1 MSNVAQ
7 NHLLRHSLFAK
18 NPTKNLIQS
27 LAARYASHSMQSALK
42 RNFKVRLGQS
52 EILPNG
58 KPTMLYI
65 HIPFCHTFCPYCSFH
80 KYLYDENLAAAYFK
94 ALRAELQIIKDKG
107 FDFRTLV
114 VGGGTTLINEGELL
128 KTLELCK
135 KLFSISEI
143 SCESDPSHIEPAQLE
158 RFRGLITRLSC
169 GVQSFD
175 DEILRKIG
183 RYEKFGSSAILKEKL
198 AKACGILPTLSID
211 LIFNFPN
218 QTKEQ
223 LLRDIAIAKSIGAQQ
238 ITTYPLMRSNLTKS
252 KIESALGGAVQ
263 DNELEFYKI
272 ICAQFSDY
280 KRNNAWGFSKIL
292 DCGENSGEN
301 LVESRGENR
310 EENRSENRGKNNGEN
325 YDKKSRGENL
335 NQATQSSTLS
345 DEYVSANHQYL
356 GAGSGAFSFI
366 GGRLFVNAF
375 NLKDYCEGVAKKRNA
390 NIAYADF
397 AKVDIL
403 RYLFLCEIFSGRLNI
418 GEFNTSNECDLEKD
432 LRLEL
437 AGLKACGAIR
447 EGKDFDNGRG
457 KSGGEN
463 STSNN
468 SGGQNLDFKKVI
480 ECTEFGHYVCV
491 VLMKEFYAGMDLVR
505 AVFRDEAK
513 LGLASKEYL
522 KMSAKGSETKGQ
534 ILDIMRYAKEC

>member
-18 NPTKNLIQS
+18 NPTKTLIQS
-27 LAARYASHSMQSALK
+27 LATRYASHSMQSALK
-42 RNFKVRLGQS
+42 RSFKVRLGQS

-80 KYLYDENLAAAYFK
+80 KYLYDENLAAAYFQ
-94 ALRAELQIIKDKG
+94 ALRAELHIIKDKG
-107 FDFRTLV
+107 FDFDTLV
-114 VGGGTTLINEGELL
+114 VGGGTTLINESELL

-135 KLFSISEI
+135 KLFSIKEI
-143 SCESDPSHIEPAQLE
+143 SCESDPSHIERAQLE

-183 RYEKFGSSAILKEKL
+183 RYEKFGSSAILQEKL
-198 AKACGILPTLSID
+198 ASACGILPTLSID

-252 KIESALGGAVQ
+252 KIESALGGAMQ
-263 DNELEFYKI
+263 DNELEFYRI
-272 ICAQFSDY
+272 ICAEFSDY
-280 KRNNAWGFSKIL
+280 KRNNAWGFSKVL
-292 DCGENSGEN
+292 DCEGNRSENLGGNHGENSGEN
-301 LVESRGENR
+301 RAKNCGENFG
-310 EENRSENRGKNNGEN
+310 EGNRTKNRVRGNRGQ
-325 YDKKSRGENL
+325 
-335 NQATQSSTLS
+335 NQATQASTLN

-375 NLKDYCEGVAKKRNA
+375 NLKDYCESVAKKRNA
-390 NIAYADF
+390 NIAYTDF
-397 AKVDIL
+397 ARVDIL
-403 RYLFLCEIFSGRLNI
+403 RYLFLCEIFSGQLDI
-418 GEFNTSNECDLEKD
+418 EEFNASNECDLERD
-432 LRLEL
+432 LRLEI

-447 EGKDFDNGRG
+447 VERDFDKGRDKG
-457 KSGGEN
+457 DNSAGE
-463 STSNN
+463 
-468 SGGQNLDFKKVI
+468 NLDFKRI
-480 ECTEFGHYVCV
+480 LRCTEFGHYVCV

-522 KMSAKGSETKGQ
+522 KERAKGEKTKEQ

>member
-27 LAARYASHSMQSALK
+27 LATRYASHSMQGALK
-42 RNFKVRLGQS
+42 RSFKVRLEQS

-80 KYLYDENLAAAYFK
+80 KYLYDENLAAAYFE
-94 ALRAELQIIKDKG
+94 ALRAELHIIKDKG
-107 FDFRTLV
+107 FDFDTLV
-114 VGGGTTLINEGELL
+114 VGGGTTLINESELL

-135 KLFSISEI
+135 KLFSIKEI
-143 SCESDPSHIEPAQLE
+143 SCESDPSHIERTQLE

-183 RYEKFGSSAILKEKL
+183 RYEKFGSSAILQEKL

-252 KIESALGGAVQ
+252 KIESALGWAMQ
-263 DNELEFYKI
+263 DNELEFYRI
-272 ICAQFSDY
+272 ICAEFSDY
-280 KRNNAWGFSKIL
+280 KRNNAWGFSKVL
-292 DCGENSGEN
+292 DCGG
-301 LVESRGENR
+301 
-310 EENRSENRGKNNGEN
+310 NRSENLGGNHGEN
-325 YDKKSRGENL
+325 SKENREQ
-335 NQATQSSTLS
+335 NQAAQASTLS

-375 NLKDYCEGVAKKRNA
+375 NLKDYCESVAKKRNA
-390 NIAYADF
+390 NIAYTDF
-397 AKVDIL
+397 ARVDIL
-403 RYLFLCEIFSGRLNI
+403 RYLFLCEIFSGQLDI
-418 GEFNTSNECDLEKD
+418 EEFNTSNECDLEKD

-437 AGLKACGAIR
+437 AGLKVCGAIR
-447 EGKDFDNGRG
+447 VERDFLKKRDKGDN
-457 KSGGEN
+457 SAGE
-463 STSNN
+463 
-468 SGGQNLDFKKVI
+468 NLDFKRI
-480 ECTEFGHYVCV
+480 LRCTEFGHYVCV

-522 KMSAKGSETKGQ
+522 KECAKGGKAKEQ

>member
-18 NPTKNLIQS
+18 NPTKNLIES
-27 LAARYASHSMQSALK
+27 LATRYASHSMQSALK
-42 RNFKVRLGQS
+42 RSFKVRLGQS

-80 KYLYDENLAAAYFK
+80 KYLYDENLAAAYFQ
-94 ALRAELQIIKDKG
+94 ALRAELHIIKDKG
-107 FDFRTLV
+107 FDFDTLV
-114 VGGGTTLINEGELL
+114 VGGGTTLINESELL

-135 KLFSISEI
+135 KLFNIKEI
-143 SCESDPSHIEPAQLE
+143 SCESDPSHIERAQLE

-183 RYEKFGSSAILKEKL
+183 RYEKFGSSAILQEKL
-198 AKACGILPTLSID
+198 ASACGILPTLSID

-252 KIESALGGAVQ
+252 KIESALGGAMQ
-263 DNELEFYKI
+263 DNELEFYRI
-272 ICAQFSDY
+272 ICAEFSDY
-280 KRNNAWGFSKIL
+280 KRNNAWGFSKVL
-292 DCGENSGEN
+292 DCEGNHSENLVGNHRENSEENRAKNSGE
-301 LVESRGENR
+301 SFCGGENR
-310 EENRSENRGKNNGEN
+310 GQ
-325 YDKKSRGENL
+325 
-335 NQATQSSTLS
+335 NQTTQASTLN

-375 NLKDYCEGVAKKRNA
+375 NLKDYCESVAKKRNA
-390 NIAYADF
+390 NIAYTDF
-397 AKVDIL
+397 ARVDIL
-403 RYLFLCEIFSGRLNI
+403 RYLFLCEIFSGRLDI
-418 GEFNTSNECDLEKD
+418 EEFNASNECDLEKD
-432 LRLEL
+432 LRLEI

-447 EGKDFDNGRG
+447 VERDFDKRRDKGDN
-457 KSGGEN
+457 SAGE
-463 STSNN
+463 
-468 SGGQNLDFKKVI
+468 NLDFKKI
-480 ECTEFGHYVCV
+480 LRCTEFGHYVCV

-522 KMSAKGSETKGQ
+522 KERAKGEKTKEQ

>member
-18 NPTKNLIQS
+18 NPTKTLIQS
-27 LAARYASHSMQSALK
+27 LATRYASHSMQSALK
-42 RNFKVRLGQS
+42 RSFKVRLTQS

-80 KYLYDENLAAAYFK
+80 KYLYDENLATAYFDS
-94 ALRAELQIIKDKG
+94 LRAELHIIKDKG
-107 FDFRTLV
+107 FDFSTVV

-143 SCESDPSHIEPAQLE
+143 SCESDPSHIERVQLE

-183 RYEKFGSSAILKEKL
+183 RYEKFGSSAILQEKL

-252 KIESALGGAVQ
+252 KIESALGGAMQ
-263 DNELEFYKI
+263 DNELEFYRI
-272 ICAQFSDY
+272 ICAEFSDY
-280 KRNNAWGFSKIL
+280 KRNNAWGFSKVL
-292 DCGENSGEN
+292 DCEGNHGENSGQ
-301 LVESRGENR
+301 
-310 EENRSENRGKNNGEN
+310 
-325 YDKKSRGENL
+325 
-335 NQATQSSTLS
+335 NQMAQSSTLS

-375 NLKDYCEGVAKKRNA
+375 NLKDYCESVAKKRNA

-397 AKVDIL
+397 ERIDIL
-403 RYLFLCEIFSGRLNI
+403 RYLFLCEIFSGRLDI
-418 GEFNTSNECDLEKD
+418 EEFNVSNECDLEKD
-432 LRLEL
+432 LRLEI

-447 EGKDFDNGRG
+447 VERDFIKRRD
-457 KSGGEN
+457 KGEN
-463 STSNN
+463 SA
-468 SGGQNLDFKKVI
+468 GGNLDFKKVI

-522 KMSAKGSETKGQ
+522 KECAKEGKTKEQ

>member
-18 NPTKNLIQS
+18 NPTKTLIQS
-27 LAARYASHSMQSALK
+27 LATRYASHSMQSALK
-42 RNFKVRLGQS
+42 RSFKVRLGQS

-80 KYLYDENLAAAYFK
+80 KYLYDENLAASYFDS
-94 ALRAELQIIKDKG
+94 LRAELHIIKDKG
-107 FDFRTLV
+107 FDFDTLV
-114 VGGGTTLINEGELL
+114 VGGGTTLINESELL

-135 KLFSISEI
+135 KLFGIKEI
-143 SCESDPSHIEPAQLE
+143 SCESDPSHIERAQLE

-183 RYEKFGSSAILKEKL
+183 RYEKFGSSAILQEKL

-252 KIESALGGAVQ
+252 KIESALGGAMQ
-263 DNELEFYKI
+263 DNELEFYRI
-272 ICAQFSDY
+272 ICAEFSDY
-280 KRNNAWGFSKIL
+280 KRNNAWGFSKVL
-292 DCGENSGEN
+292 DCGG
-301 LVESRGENR
+301 
-310 EENRSENRGKNNGEN
+310 NRSENLGGNRGSEN
-325 YDKKSRGENL
+325 HGQ
-335 NQATQSSTLS
+335 NQATQASTLN

-375 NLKDYCEGVAKKRNA
+375 NLKDYCESVAKKRNA
-390 NIAYADF
+390 NIAYTDF
-397 AKVDIL
+397 ARVDIL
-403 RYLFLCEIFSGRLNI
+403 RYLFLCEIFSGQLDI
-418 GEFNTSNECDLEKD
+418 EEFNASNECDLEKD
-432 LRLEL
+432 LRLEI

-447 EGKDFDNGRG
+447 VERDFLKKRDKGDN
-457 KSGGEN
+457 SAGE
-463 STSNN
+463 
-468 SGGQNLDFKKVI
+468 NLDFKRI
-480 ECTEFGHYVCV
+480 LRCTEFGHYVCV

-522 KMSAKGSETKGQ
+522 KECAKGGKTKEQ

>member
-18 NPTKNLIQS
+18 NPTKTLIQS
-27 LAARYASHSMQSALK
+27 LATRYASHSMQSALK
-42 RNFKVRLGQS
+42 RSFKVRLVQS

-80 KYLYDENLAAAYFK
+80 KYLYDENLAAAYFDS
-94 ALRAELQIIKDKG
+94 LRAELHIIKDKG
-107 FDFRTLV
+107 FDFSTLV

-143 SCESDPSHIEPAQLE
+143 SCESDPSHIERAQLE

-183 RYEKFGSSAILKEKL
+183 RYEKFGSSAILQEKL

-252 KIESALGGAVQ
+252 KIESALGGAMQ
-263 DNELEFYKI
+263 DNELEFYRI
-272 ICAQFSDY
+272 ICAEFSDY
-280 KRNNAWGFSKIL
+280 KRNNAWGFSKVL
-292 DCGENSGEN
+292 DCEGNHGKNSGQ
-301 LVESRGENR
+301 
-310 EENRSENRGKNNGEN
+310 
-325 YDKKSRGENL
+325 
-335 NQATQSSTLS
+335 NQMAQSSTLN

-375 NLKDYCEGVAKKRNA
+375 NLKDYCESVAKKRNA

-397 AKVDIL
+397 ARVDIL
-403 RYLFLCEIFSGRLNI
+403 RYLFLCEIFSGRLDI
-418 GEFNTSNECDLEKD
+418 EEFNASNECDLEKE
-432 LRLEL
+432 LRLEI

-447 EGKDFDNGRG
+447 VERDFL
-457 KSGGEN
+457 KSRDKG
-463 STSNN
+463 NN
-468 SGGQNLDFKKVI
+468 SAGENLDFKKVI

-522 KMSAKGSETKGQ
+522 KECAKEGKTKEQ

>member
-18 NPTKNLIQS
+18 NPTKNLIES
-27 LAARYASHSMQSALK
+27 LATRYASHSMQSALK
-42 RNFKVRLGQS
+42 RSFKVRLGQS

-80 KYLYDENLAAAYFK
+80 KYLYDENLAAAYFQ
-94 ALRAELQIIKDKG
+94 ALRAELHIIKDKG
-107 FDFRTLV
+107 FDFDTLV
-114 VGGGTTLINEGELL
+114 VGGGTTLINESELL

-135 KLFSISEI
+135 KLFSIKEI
-143 SCESDPSHIEPAQLE
+143 SCESDPSHIERAQLE

-183 RYEKFGSSAILKEKL
+183 RYEKFGSSAILQEKL

-252 KIESALGGAVQ
+252 KIESALGGALQ
-263 DNELEFYKI
+263 DNELGFYRI
-272 ICAQFSDY
+272 ICAEFSDY
-280 KRNNAWGFSKIL
+280 KRNNAWGFSKVL
-292 DCGENSGEN
+292 DCGGNRLENS
-301 LVESRGENR
+301 R
-310 EENRSENRGKNNGEN
+310 ENRSENLGGNHGKNSKEN
-325 YDKKSRGENL
+325 RGQS
-335 NQATQSSTLS
+335 QATQASTLS

-375 NLKDYCEGVAKKRNA
+375 NLKDYCESVAKKRNA
-390 NIAYADF
+390 NIAYTDF
-397 AKVDIL
+397 ARVDIL
-403 RYLFLCEIFSGRLNI
+403 RYLFLCEIFSGQLSI
-418 GEFNTSNECDLEKD
+418 EEFNASNECDLEKD
-432 LRLEL
+432 LRLEI

-447 EGKDFDNGRG
+447 VERDFLKKRDNGHN
-457 KSGGEN
+457 SAGG
-463 STSNN
+463 
-468 SGGQNLDFKKVI
+468 NLDFKRI
-480 ECTEFGHYVCV
+480 LRCTEFGHYVCV

-513 LGLASKEYL
+513 LGLTSKEYL
-522 KMSAKGSETKGQ
+522 KECAKGGKTKEQ

>member
-27 LAARYASHSMQSALK
+27 LATRYASHSMQSALK
-42 RNFKVRLGQS
+42 RSFKVRLGQS

-80 KYLYDENLAAAYFK
+80 KYLYDENLAAAYFE
-94 ALRAELQIIKDKG
+94 ALRAELHIIKDKG
-107 FDFRTLV
+107 FDFDTLV
-114 VGGGTTLINEGELL
+114 VGGGTTLINESELL

-135 KLFSISEI
+135 KLFSIKEI
-143 SCESDPSHIEPAQLE
+143 SCESDPSHIERAQLE

-183 RYEKFGSSAILKEKL
+183 RYEKFGSSAILQEKL

-238 ITTYPLMRSNLTKS
+238 ITTYPLMHSNLTKS
-252 KIESALGGAVQ
+252 KIESALGGAMQ
-263 DNELEFYKI
+263 DNELEFYRT
-272 ICAQFSDY
+272 ICAEFSDY
-280 KRNNAWGFSKIL
+280 KRNNAWGFSKVL
-292 DCGENSGEN
+292 GCKNRLENRGGNHSEN
-301 LVESRGENR
+301 LE
-310 EENRSENRGKNNGEN
+310 ENRGKNSREN
-325 YDKKSRGENL
+325 QGQ
-335 NQATQSSTLS
+335 NQATQASTLS

-375 NLKDYCEGVAKKRNA
+375 NLKDYCESVAKKRNA
-390 NIAYADF
+390 NIAYTDF
-397 AKVDIL
+397 ARVDIL
-403 RYLFLCEIFSGRLNI
+403 RYLFLCEIFSGQLDI
-418 GEFNTSNECDLEKD
+418 EEFNASNECDLEKD
-432 LRLEL
+432 LRLEI

-447 EGKDFDNGRG
+447 VERDFLKKRDKGDN
-457 KSGGEN
+457 SAGE
-463 STSNN
+463 
-468 SGGQNLDFKKVI
+468 NLDFKRI
-480 ECTEFGHYVCV
+480 LRCTEFGHYVCV

-522 KMSAKGSETKGQ
+522 KECAKGEKAKEQ

>member
-27 LAARYASHSMQSALK
+27 LATRYASHSMQSALK
-42 RNFKVRLGQS
+42 RSFKVRLGQS

-80 KYLYDENLAAAYFK
+80 KYLYDENLVAAYFDS
-94 ALRAELQIIKDKG
+94 LRAELHIIKDKG
-107 FDFRTLV
+107 FDFSTLV

-143 SCESDPSHIEPAQLE
+143 SCESDPNHIERAQLE

-183 RYEKFGSSAILKEKL
+183 RYEKFGSSAILQEKL

-252 KIESALGGAVQ
+252 KIESALGGAMQ
-263 DNELEFYKI
+263 DNELEFYRI
-272 ICAQFSDY
+272 ICAEFSDY
-280 KRNNAWGFSKIL
+280 KRNNAWGFSKVL
-292 DCGENSGEN
+292 DCENHLENSGE
-301 LVESRGENR
+301 
-310 EENRSENRGKNNGEN
+310 
-325 YDKKSRGENL
+325 

-356 GAGSGAFSFI
+356 GVGSGAFSFI

-375 NLKDYCEGVAKKRNA
+375 NLKDYCESVAKKRNA

-397 AKVDIL
+397 ARVDIL
-403 RYLFLCEIFSGRLNI
+403 RYLFLCEIFSGKLDI
-418 GEFNTSNECDLEKD
+418 EEFNVSNECDLEKD
-432 LRLEL
+432 LRLEI
-437 AGLKACGAIR
+437 AGLKACGAISVKR
-447 EGKDFDNGRG
+447 DFL
-457 KSGGEN
+457 KSRDKG
-463 STSNN
+463 NN
-468 SGGQNLDFKKVI
+468 SARENLDFKRI
-480 ECTEFGHYVCV
+480 LQCTEFGHYVCV

-522 KMSAKGSETKGQ
+522 KERAKEGKTKEQ

>member
-18 NPTKNLIQS
+18 NPTKTLIQS
-27 LAARYASHSMQSALK
+27 LATRYASHSMQSALK
-42 RNFKVRLGQS
+42 RSFKVRLTQS

-80 KYLYDENLAAAYFK
+80 KYLYDENLATAYFDS
-94 ALRAELQIIKDKG
+94 LRAELHIIKDKG
-107 FDFRTLV
+107 FDFSTVV

-143 SCESDPSHIEPAQLE
+143 SCESDPSHIERVQLE

-183 RYEKFGSSAILKEKL
+183 RYEKFGSSAILQEKL

-252 KIESALGGAVQ
+252 KIESALGGAMQ
-263 DNELEFYKI
+263 DNELEFYRI
-272 ICAQFSDY
+272 ICAEFSDY
-280 KRNNAWGFSKIL
+280 KRNNAWGFSKVL
-292 DCGENSGEN
+292 DCEENHGKNSGEN
-301 LVESRGENR
+301 
-310 EENRSENRGKNNGEN
+310 
-325 YDKKSRGENL
+325 
-335 NQATQSSTLS
+335 QMAQSSTLS

-375 NLKDYCEGVAKKRNA
+375 NLKDYCESVAKKRNA

-397 AKVDIL
+397 ARVDIL
-403 RYLFLCEIFSGRLNI
+403 RYLFLCEIFSGRLDI
-418 GEFNTSNECDLEKD
+418 EEFNASNECDLEKD
-432 LRLEL
+432 LRLEI

-447 EGKDFDNGRG
+447 VERDFL
-457 KSGGEN
+457 KSRDKGEN
-463 STSNN
+463 S
-468 SGGQNLDFKKVI
+468 SGGNLDFKKVI

-513 LGLASKEYL
+513 LGLASREYL
-522 KMSAKGSETKGQ
+522 KECAKGEKAKEQ

>member
-1 MSNVAQ
+1 M
-7 NHLLRHSLFAK
+7 LRHSLFAK
-18 NPTKNLIQS
+18 NPTKTLIQS
-27 LAARYASHSMQSALK
+27 LATRYASHSMQSALK
-42 RNFKVRLGQS
+42 RSFKVRLGQS

-80 KYLYDENLAAAYFK
+80 KYLYDENLATAYFDS
-94 ALRAELQIIKDKG
+94 LRAELHIIKDKG
-107 FDFRTLV
+107 FDFSTLV

-135 KLFSISEI
+135 KLFSIKEI
-143 SCESDPSHIEPAQLE
+143 SCESDPSHIKRAQLE

-175 DEILRKIG
+175 DEILSKIG
-183 RYEKFGSSAILKEKL
+183 RYEKFGSSAILQEKL

-252 KIESALGGAVQ
+252 KIESALGGAMQ
-263 DNELEFYKI
+263 DNELEFYRI
-272 ICAQFSDY
+272 ICAEFSDY
-280 KRNNAWGFSKIL
+280 KRNNAWGFSKVL
-292 DCGENSGEN
+292 DCEGNHGKNSGQ
-301 LVESRGENR
+301 
-310 EENRSENRGKNNGEN
+310 
-325 YDKKSRGENL
+325 
-335 NQATQSSTLS
+335 NQMAQSSTLS

-375 NLKDYCEGVAKKRNA
+375 NLKDYCESVAKKRNA

-397 AKVDIL
+397 ARVDIL
-403 RYLFLCEIFSGRLNI
+403 RYLFLCEIFSGRLDI
-418 GEFNTSNECDLEKD
+418 EEFNASNECDLEKE
-432 LRLEL
+432 LRLEI

-447 EGKDFDNGRG
+447 VERDFD
-457 KSGGEN
+457 KSRDKG
-463 STSNN
+463 NN
-468 SGGQNLDFKKVI
+468 SAGGNLDFKKVI

-513 LGLASKEYL
+513 LGLASREYL
-522 KMSAKGSETKGQ
+522 KECAKGEKTKEQ

>member
-27 LAARYASHSMQSALK
+27 LATRYASHSMQSALK
-42 RNFKVRLGQS
+42 RSFKVRLGQS

-80 KYLYDENLAAAYFK
+80 KYLYDENLAAAYFDS
-94 ALRAELQIIKDKG
+94 LRAELHIIKDKG
-107 FDFRTLV
+107 FDFSTLV

-143 SCESDPSHIEPAQLE
+143 SCESDPSHIERAQLE

-169 GVQSFD
+169 GAQSFD

-183 RYEKFGSSAILKEKL
+183 RYEKFGSSAILQEKL

-252 KIESALGGAVQ
+252 KIESALGGAMQ
-263 DNELEFYKI
+263 DNELEFYRI
-272 ICAQFSDY
+272 ICAEFSDY
-280 KRNNAWGFSKIL
+280 KRNNAWGFSKVL
-292 DCGENSGEN
+292 DCDGNHGKNSGE
-301 LVESRGENR
+301 
-310 EENRSENRGKNNGEN
+310 
-325 YDKKSRGENL
+325 

-345 DEYVSANHQYL
+345 DEYASANHQYL

-375 NLKDYCEGVAKKRNA
+375 NLKDYCESVAKKRNA

-397 AKVDIL
+397 ARVDIL
-403 RYLFLCEIFSGRLNI
+403 RYLFLCEIFSGRLDI
-418 GEFNTSNECDLEKD
+418 EEFNASNECDLEKD
-432 LRLEL
+432 LRLEI

-447 EGKDFDNGRG
+447 VERDFD
-457 KSGGEN
+457 KSRDKG
-463 STSNN
+463 NN
-468 SGGQNLDFKKVI
+468 SAGGNLDFKRI
-480 ECTEFGHYVCV
+480 LQCTEFGHYVCV

-522 KMSAKGSETKGQ
+522 KECAKGEKAKEQ

>member
-18 NPTKNLIQS
+18 NPTKNLIES
-27 LAARYASHSMQSALK
+27 LATRYASHSMQSALK
-42 RNFKVRLGQS
+42 RSFKVRLGQS

-80 KYLYDENLAAAYFK
+80 KYLYDENLATAYFDS
-94 ALRAELQIIKDKG
+94 LRAELHIIKDKG
-107 FDFRTLV
+107 FDFDTLV
-114 VGGGTTLINEGELL
+114 VGGGTTLINESELL

-135 KLFSISEI
+135 KLFSIKEI
-143 SCESDPSHIEPAQLE
+143 SCESDPSHIERAQLE

-175 DEILRKIG
+175 DGILRKIG
-183 RYEKFGSSAILKEKL
+183 RYEKFGSSAILQEKL

-252 KIESALGGAVQ
+252 KIESALGGAMQ
-263 DNELEFYKI
+263 DNELEFYRI
-272 ICAQFSDY
+272 ICAEFSDY
-280 KRNNAWGFSKIL
+280 KRNNAWGFSKVL
-292 DCGENSGEN
+292 DCGNHLGN
-301 LVESRGENR
+301 RGGG
-310 EENRSENRGKNNGEN
+310 NRGKN
-325 YDKKSRGENL
+325 
-335 NQATQSSTLS
+335 QAAQASTLS

-375 NLKDYCEGVAKKRNA
+375 NLKDYCESVAKKRNA
-390 NIAYADF
+390 NIAYTDF
-397 AKVDIL
+397 ARVDIL
-403 RYLFLCEIFSGRLNI
+403 RYLFLCEIFSGQLDI
-418 GEFNTSNECDLEKD
+418 EEFNASNECDLEKD
-432 LRLEL
+432 LRLEI

-447 EGKDFDNGRG
+447 VERDFLKRRDKGDN
-457 KSGGEN
+457 SAGE
-463 STSNN
+463 
-468 SGGQNLDFKKVI
+468 NLDFKRI
-480 ECTEFGHYVCV
+480 LRCTEFGHYVCV

-522 KMSAKGSETKGQ
+522 KECAKGGKAKEQ

>member
-18 NPTKNLIQS
+18 NPTKPLIQS
-27 LAARYASHSMQSALK
+27 LATRYASHSMQSALK
-42 RNFKVRLGQS
+42 RSFKVRLVQS

-80 KYLYDENLAAAYFK
+80 KYLYDENLAAAYFDS
-94 ALRAELQIIKDKG
+94 LRAELHIIKDKG
-107 FDFRTLV
+107 FDFSTLV

-143 SCESDPSHIEPAQLE
+143 SCESDPSHIERAQLE

-183 RYEKFGSSAILKEKL
+183 RYEKFGSSAILQEKL

-252 KIESALGGAVQ
+252 KIESALGGAMQ
-263 DNELEFYKI
+263 DNELEFYRI
-272 ICAQFSDY
+272 ICAEFSDY
-280 KRNNAWGFSKIL
+280 KRNNAWGFSKVL
-292 DCGENSGEN
+292 DCEGNHGKNSGQ
-301 LVESRGENR
+301 
-310 EENRSENRGKNNGEN
+310 
-325 YDKKSRGENL
+325 
-335 NQATQSSTLS
+335 NQMAQSSTLN

-375 NLKDYCEGVAKKRNA
+375 NLKDYCESVAKKRNA

-397 AKVDIL
+397 ARVDIL
-403 RYLFLCEIFSGRLNI
+403 RYLFLCEIFSGRLDI
-418 GEFNTSNECDLEKD
+418 EEFNASNECDLEKE
-432 LRLEL
+432 LRLEI

-447 EGKDFDNGRG
+447 VERDFL
-457 KSGGEN
+457 KSRDKG
-463 STSNN
+463 NN
-468 SGGQNLDFKKVI
+468 SAGENLDFKKVI

-522 KMSAKGSETKGQ
+522 KECAKEGKTKEQ

>member
-27 LAARYASHSMQSALK
+27 LATRYASHSMQSALK
-42 RNFKVRLGQS
+42 RSFKVRLGQS

-80 KYLYDENLAAAYFK
+80 KYLYDENLATAYSE
-94 ALRAELQIIKDKG
+94 ALRAELHIIKDKG
-107 FDFRTLV
+107 FDFDTLV
-114 VGGGTTLINEGELL
+114 VGGGTTLINESELL

-135 KLFSISEI
+135 KLFSIKEI
-143 SCESDPSHIEPAQLE
+143 SCESDPSHIERAQLE

-183 RYEKFGSSAILKEKL
+183 RYEKFGSSAILQEKL

-252 KIESALGGAVQ
+252 KIESALGGAMQ
-263 DNELEFYKI
+263 DNELEFYRI
-272 ICAQFSDY
+272 ICAEFSDY
-280 KRNNAWGFSKIL
+280 KRNNAWGFSKVL
-292 DCGENSGEN
+292 DCG
-301 LVESRGENR
+301 NR
-310 EENRSENRGKNNGEN
+310 LENRGGEN
-325 YDKKSRGENL
+325 CGQ
-335 NQATQSSTLS
+335 NQATQASTLS

-375 NLKDYCEGVAKKRNA
+375 NLKDYCESVAKKRNA
-390 NIAYADF
+390 NIAYTDF
-397 AKVDIL
+397 ARVDIL
-403 RYLFLCEIFSGRLNI
+403 RYLFLCEIFSGQLDI
-418 GEFNTSNECDLEKD
+418 EEFNASNECDLEKD
-432 LRLEL
+432 LRLEI

-447 EGKDFDNGRG
+447 AERDFLKKRDRGDN
-457 KSGGEN
+457 SAGE
-463 STSNN
+463 
-468 SGGQNLDFKKVI
+468 NLDFKRI
-480 ECTEFGHYVCV
+480 LRCTEFGHYVCV

-522 KMSAKGSETKGQ
+522 KECAKGGKAKEQ

>member
-27 LAARYASHSMQSALK
+27 LATRYASHSMQSALK
-42 RNFKVRLGQS
+42 RSFKVRLGQS

-80 KYLYDENLAAAYFK
+80 KYLYDENLAAAYFDS
-94 ALRAELQIIKDKG
+94 LRAELRIIKDKG
-107 FDFRTLV
+107 FDFNTLV

-135 KLFSISEI
+135 KLFSIKEI
-143 SCESDPSHIEPAQLE
+143 SCESDPSHIERAQLE

-183 RYEKFGSSAILKEKL
+183 RYEKFGSSAILQEKL

-252 KIESALGGAVQ
+252 KIESALGGAMQ
-263 DNELEFYKI
+263 DNELEFYRI
-272 ICAQFSDY
+272 ICAEFSDY
-280 KRNNAWGFSKIL
+280 KRNNAWGFSKVL
-292 DCGENSGEN
+292 DCENHLENSGEN
-301 LVESRGENR
+301 RSENLEGNHGENR
-310 EENRSENRGKNNGEN
+310 EENRAKNCGESFGKGNRGKKNHGQ
-325 YDKKSRGENL
+325 
-335 NQATQSSTLS
+335 NQVTQASTLS

-375 NLKDYCEGVAKKRNA
+375 NLKDYCESVAKKRNA

-397 AKVDIL
+397 ARVDIL
-403 RYLFLCEIFSGRLNI
+403 RYLFLCEIFSGRLDI
-418 GEFNTSNECDLEKD
+418 EEFNVSNECDLEKE
-432 LRLEL
+432 LRLEI

-447 EGKDFDNGRG
+447 VERDFL
-457 KSGGEN
+457 KSRDKG
-463 STSNN
+463 NN
-468 SGGQNLDFKKVI
+468 SAVGNLDFKKVI

-522 KMSAKGSETKGQ
+522 KECAKGEKAKEQ